1 MEQIPQR
8 GSVPQIGVFYA
19 PRLCNKSRAMLLVQ
33 GLGLK
38 TAVPPLEAIGSALST
53 QEVAEKPDS
62 HYILIRSAG
71 EVDAARDLPHPDE
84 LGAHHALMPAA
95 SGAASGVPAR
105 RPMCSP
111 REAAGRYGPPSTS
124 ESPAHHL
131 RPTGAGGS
139 SAGWGFPS
147 HIPER
152 RQPIPSSLFDKA
164 WNPVLPIS

>member
-1 MEQIPQR
+1 MAHFPQHEND
-8 GSVPQIGVFYA
+8 SDFA
-19 PRLCNKSRAMLLVQ
+19 PCHTARLCNKSRAMLLVQ

-53 QEVAEKPDS
+53 QEVAEKPDP

-152 RQPIPSSLFDKA
+152 RQPIPSPLFDKA

>member
-1 MEQIPQR
+1 MELLPQR
-8 GSVPQIGVFYA
+8 GSVPQIGVFHT

-84 LGAHHALMPAA
+84 LGAHHASRKRSSQWCPCPQTNVFAKRSGWPIWSPKHVGVTGSPSAA
-95 SGAASGVPAR
+95 DGGWR
-105 RPMCSP
+105 FF
-111 REAAGRYGPPSTS
+111 GRLG
-124 ESPAHHL
+124 
-131 RPTGAGGS
+131 
-139 SAGWGFPS
+139 
-147 HIPER
+147 IP
-152 RQPIPSSLFDKA
+152 QPYP
-164 WNPVLPIS
+164 

>member
-1 MEQIPQR
+1 
-8 GSVPQIGVFYA
+8 
-19 PRLCNKSRAMLLVQ
+19 MLLRYRCITRRVPFEELAWASSPPPCQRCRRPGNLSVQ
-33 GLGLK
+33 IVVVGILRGAAEQVMGAERPAWRFSL
-38 TAVPPLEAIGSALST
+38 SAS
-53 QEVAEKPDS
+53 S
-62 HYILIRSAG
+62 RS
-71 EVDAARDLPHPDE
+71 
-84 LGAHHALMPAA
+84 PAA